1 MVCQQRKTG
10 LEPQGDIKKLIDL
23 YAAIKAATT
32 RTEIDQFMVEMYK
45 LHEENIWEIG
55 YITPLPWLMAVN
67 AGIRNVPEK
76 GIWCDEFRTIGV
88 AHPYTFYFAADKN

>member
-1 MVCQQRKTG
+1 
-10 LEPQGDIKKLIDL
+10 
-23 YAAIKAATT
+23 
-32 RTEIDQFMVEMYK
+32 MVEMYK

-88 AHPYTFYFAADKN
+88 ARPYTFYFASDKN